1 MVFGSLQNTISS
13 PYPTP
18 TYNNMKSNFMKN
30 LTSFQLPQTVKI
42 ALVVLA
48 IYGLIAL
55 ITYLVW

>member
-1 MVFGSLQNTISS
+1 
-13 PYPTP
+13 
-18 TYNNMKSNFMKN
+18 MKSNFMKN

>member
-1 MVFGSLQNTISS
+1 
-13 PYPTP
+13 
-18 TYNNMKSNFMKN
+18 MKNNFMKN

-48 IYGLIAL
+48 VYGIIAL

>member
-1 MVFGSLQNTISS
+1 
-13 PYPTP
+13 
-18 TYNNMKSNFMKN
+18 MKSNFMKN

-48 IYGLIAL
+48 VYGIIAL